1 MTKEGDD
8 IPVGSTKTDM
18 AVSALKGL
26 AGTVPVAGTIIGEII
41 GQVIPNQ
48 RIDRLEA
55 FVKSLHDHLEELGQ
69 PIKESQF
76 DSPDKVDLFEDG
88 VLKSSRAL
96 SQDRIDYIS
105 RIVALG
111 LTGEEKDRIQAK
123 RLLNI
128 LDEIDDDQIIILSS
142 YLQKNRGDKD
152 FVTKHAAILRPVAVH
167 LGSDQSE
174 VDEGTLYQLARTQL
188 RNLGLLSFR
197 FAKPKKGELPDFDEK
212 TGMMKASST
221 HLSSLGRFLLRQIGL
236 ASVGDH

>member
-1 MTKEGDD
+1 MTKDGEGV
-8 IPVGSTKTDM
+8 PVGPTKTDYI
-18 AVSALKGL
+18 VSALKGL
-26 AGTVPVAGTIIGEII
+26 AGAVPVAGTIIGEII

-48 RIDRLEA
+48 RVDRLEA
-55 FVKSLHDHLEELGQ
+55 FVKSLHDRLEELGQ
-69 PIKESQF
+69 PIKVSQF

-128 LDEIDDDQIIILSS
+128 LDEIDDDQIIILSG
-142 YLQKNRGDKD
+142 YLRKNHDDKE
-152 FVTKHAAILRPVAVH
+152 FAKKHAAILRPVPVH

-174 VDEGTLYQLARTQL
+174 VDEGTLHQLARTQL
-188 RNLGLLSFR
+188 RTLGLLASR
-197 FAKPKKGELPDFDEK
+197 YAKIKKGEIPEFDEK
-212 TGMMKASST
+212 TGMMTAGST
-221 HLSSLGRFLLRQIGL
+221 HLTSLGRFLLRQIGL
-236 ASVGDH
+236 ADVRDH